1 MIYGTKVAETD
12 FLHLLEQSLFV
23 MQEKLTC
30 AFEIELSFVILTYT
44 SSQKVGQ
51 TFSFNGGSLFS

>member
-12 FLHLLEQSLFV
+12 FFHLLEQSLFV

-30 AFEIELSFVILTYT
+30 AFEIELL
-44 SSQKVGQ
+44 
-51 TFSFNGGSLFS
+51 